1 MAEPI
6 LSAAGITKTFGG
18 FTALDNVDFTV
29 HRGERVGL
37 LGPNGSGKSTLV
49 NCLTGTLRNDA
60 GQVIFGDERID
71 RLTTH
76 QRIRRGMA
84 RTFQIP
90 RPFHS
95 MTVQENVEI
104 ALLYAA
110 APAGA
115 EHQRIPHGAS
125 VDDAM
130 HILEEVGLHKK
141 ADERSGSLT
150 QVDLR
155 KLELAR
161 AMAAHPRLLIADEAM
176 AGLSTGEVDEILA
189 LLLRLNQA
197 GVSIVM
203 IEHIMYAVM
212 KFAQRIAV
220 LVAGRKIADGDP
232 QSVIANP
239 DVQKAYLGE

>member
-1 MAEPI
+1 MAEII
-6 LSAAGITKTFGG
+6 LSAINIQKRFGG
-18 FTALDNVDFTV
+18 FTALDNVEFEV
-29 HRGERVGL
+29 RRGERVGL

-49 NCLTGTLRNDA
+49 NCITGTLGNEMGEIVFR
-60 GQVIFGDERID
+60 DERID
-71 RLTTH
+71 RLSPH
-76 QRIRRGMA
+76 QRIRKGIA

-90 RPFHS
+90 RPFAS
-95 MTVQENVEI
+95 MTVRENVEL
-104 ALLYAA
+104 ALLYAGSATERDSHGSNADA
-110 APAGA
+110 A
-115 EHQRIPHGAS
+115 HR
-125 VDDAM
+125 
-130 HILEEVGLHKK
+130 ILEEVALHTK
-141 ADERSGSLT
+141 AEERSGSLT

-161 AMAAHPRLLIADEAM
+161 AMAARPQLLIADEAM

-189 LLLRLNQA
+189 LLMRLNQA

-220 LVAGRKIADGDP
+220 LVAGRKIADGEP
-232 QSVIANP
+232 EAVIRNP

>member
-1 MAEPI
+1 MAEI
-6 LSAAGITKTFGG
+6 LLSVVGVGKRFGG
-18 FTALDNVDFTV
+18 FTALEGIDFQV
-29 HRGERVGL
+29 RRGERVGL

-49 NCLTGTLRNDA
+49 NCVTGTLRNEA
-60 GQVIFGDERID
+60 GEIIFRDERID

-76 QRIRRGMA
+76 QRIRRGIA

-90 RPFHS
+90 RPFAS
-95 MTVQENVEI
+95 MTVRENVEI
-104 ALLYAA
+104 ALLYAG
-110 APAGA
+110 APAGN
-115 EHQRIPHGAS
+115 ERVPHGATE
-125 VDDAM
+125 DDAH
-130 HILEEVGLHKK
+130 HILEEVGLQAK

-161 AMAAHPRLLIADEAM
+161 AMAAHPQLLIADEAM
-176 AGLSTGEVDEILA
+176 AGLSMGEVDEILA
-189 LLLRLNQA
+189 LLMRLNQA

-212 KFAQRIAV
+212 KFSERIAV

-232 QSVIANP
+232 QSVIADP
-239 DVQKAYLGE
+239 EVQRAYLGE